1 MQSTRRIAL
10 GSIVV
15 GVAVLA
21 LKLVAWAVTGSVALL
36 SDGLESI
43 VNVATAIA
51 ALVAIHVAARPADAR
66 HPYGHHKA
74 EFFSAALEGA
84 MIVVAAVLIF
94 REAWAGIV
102 APRTIDA
109 PFEGLAING
118 LASVINAAWCRVLIV
133 RGRRLR
139 SPALVADGH
148 HLLSDVVS
156 SVGVAVGVGL
166 AVATG
171 WTILDPLLAAAVAV
185 NILWSGWTVMRGS
198 LSGLMDE
205 AVGDDILA
213 KISEIIAA
221 EATGALEAHAL
232 RTRHAG
238 RAVFVDF
245 HLVVPDDMAVREAH
259 AICDRIETALAAAIE
274 DAIVTIHVEPEGE
287 AEHRGVLVL

>member
-1 MQSTRRIAL
+1 MSTTHQIAI

-15 GVAVLA
+15 GLVVLG

-51 ALVAIHVAARPADAR
+51 ALVAIRIAARPADAR

-84 MIVVAAVLIF
+84 MIVVAAALIF
-94 REAWAGIV
+94 REAWAGIL
-102 APRTIDA
+102 APRAIDA

-156 SVGVAVGVGL
+156 SVGVAAGVGL
-166 AVATG
+166 AVVTG
-171 WTILDPLLAAAVAV
+171 WMILDPLLAAAVAV
-185 NILWSGWTVMRGS
+185 NILWSGWKVMRDS

-213 KISEIIAA
+213 KISEIIAV

-245 HLVVPDDMAVREAH
+245 HLVVPGDMAVREAH
-259 AICDRIETALAAAIE
+259 AICDRIEAALAAAIE
-274 DAIVTIHVEPEGE
+274 DAIVTIHLEPEGE

>member
-21 LKLVAWAVTGSVALL
+21 LKLVAWVVTGSVALL

-102 APRTIDA
+102 APRAIDA

-221 EATGALEAHAL
+221 EATGALEAHAI

>member
-1 MQSTRRIAL
+1 MSSTHQIAI

-15 GVAVLA
+15 GLVVLG

-51 ALVAIHVAARPADAR
+51 ALVAIRIAARPADAR

-84 MIVVAAVLIF
+84 MIVVAAALIF
-94 REAWAGIV
+94 REAWAGIL
-102 APRTIDA
+102 APRAIDA

-118 LASVINAAWCRVLIV
+118 LASVINAVWCRVLIV

-166 AVATG
+166 AVVTG
-171 WTILDPLLAAAVAV
+171 WMILDPLLAAAVAV
-185 NILWSGWTVMRGS
+185 NILWSGWKVMRDS

-213 KISEIIAA
+213 KIAEIIAV

-245 HLVVPDDMAVREAH
+245 HLVVPGDMAVREAH
-259 AICDRIETALAAAIE
+259 AICDRIEAALAAAIE
-274 DAIVTIHVEPEGE
+274 DAIVTIHLEPEGE

>member
-1 MQSTRRIAL
+1 MTSTRQIAI

-15 GVAVLA
+15 GFLVLG
-21 LKLVAWAVTGSVALL
+21 LKLIAWAVTGSVALL

-51 ALVAIHVAARPADAR
+51 ALVAIRIAARPADAR

-84 MIVVAAVLIF
+84 MIVVAAALIF
-94 REAWAGIV
+94 REAWAGIL
-102 APRTIDA
+102 APRAIDA
-109 PFEGLAING
+109 PFEGLAINA
-118 LASVINAAWCRVLIV
+118 LASVINAVWCRVLIV

-148 HLLSDVVS
+148 HLLADVVS
-156 SVGVAVGVGL
+156 SVGVAAGVGL

-171 WTILDPLLAAAVAV
+171 WMILDPLLAGAVAV
-185 NILWSGWTVMRGS
+185 NILWSGWTVMRDS

-213 KISEIIAA
+213 KITEIIAI

-245 HLVVPDDMAVREAH
+245 HLVVPGDMAVREAH
-259 AICDRIETALAAAIE
+259 AICDRVEAALAAAIE
-274 DAIVTIHVEPEGE
+274 DAIVTIHLEPEGE